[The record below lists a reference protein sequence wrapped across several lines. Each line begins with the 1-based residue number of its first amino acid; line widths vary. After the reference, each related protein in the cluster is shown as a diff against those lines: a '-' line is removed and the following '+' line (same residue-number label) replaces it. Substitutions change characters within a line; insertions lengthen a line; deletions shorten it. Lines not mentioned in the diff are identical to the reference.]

1 MSDDQQQD
9 RRLHDA
15 YERVLDRMRDGA
27 DELSWERLQHELDE
41 AVAFEA
47 EVEEFTKD
55 EMALLRAW
63 VERDLKDL
71 RHYLA
76 AGGAGVASWLGIDLD
91 VLSRKVT
98 DALFSIADRSVVE
111 RERFEDDL
119 EAARADYVEGELA
132 APGRMAC
139 VHCGETVV
147 LDAVTRLEPC
157 HACGHRYFMRA
168 PSDAAPT
175 GDSATDRSDG

>member
-1 MSDDQQQD
+1 MSDDNQQD

-15 YERVLDRMRDGA
+15 YERVLHRMRDGA

-41 AVAFEA
+41 AVAFEV

-55 EMALLRAW
+55 EMSLLRAW

-71 RHYLA
+71 RRYLA
-76 AGGAGVASWLGIDLD
+76 AGGSGVASWLGIDLS
-91 VLSRKVT
+91 VLSRKVSE
-98 DALFSIADRSVVE
+98 ALLSIADRSVIE

-139 VHCGETVV
+139 VHCGET
-147 LDAVTRLEPC
+147 LALERVTRLEPC
-157 HACGHRYFMRA
+157 HACGHRYFERA
-168 PSDAAPT
+168 PASGAAE
-175 GDSATDRSDG
+175 

>member
-1 MSDDQQQD
+1 MSDDQQHE

-15 YERVLDRMRDGA
+15 YERVLHRMRDGA
-27 DELSWERLQHELDE
+27 DELSWERLQHELDD
-41 AVAFEA
+41 AVAFEV
-47 EVEEFTKD
+47 EVEEFTRD

-71 RHYLA
+71 RRYLA
-76 AGGAGVASWLGIDLD
+76 AGGSGVASWLGIDLD
-91 VLSRKVT
+91 VLSRKVSE
-98 DALFSIADRSVVE
+98 ALLSIADRSVVE

-139 VHCGETVV
+139 VHCGET
-147 LDAVTRLEPC
+147 LALESVTRLEPC
-157 HACGHRYFMRA
+157 HACGHRYFERA
-168 PSDAAPT
+168 PASDAAE
-175 GDSATDRSDG
+175 